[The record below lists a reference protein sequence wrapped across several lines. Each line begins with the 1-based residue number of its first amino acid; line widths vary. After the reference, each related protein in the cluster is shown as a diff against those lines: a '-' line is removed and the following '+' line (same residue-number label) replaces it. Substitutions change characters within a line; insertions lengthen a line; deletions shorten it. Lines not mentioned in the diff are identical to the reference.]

1 MTAFN
6 LWPLISEPSQH
17 WRYEQDT
24 YKDLIKLLQPQ
35 LQTSTSKT
43 TPSFCMNLVNSPALL
58 ALFTSFA
65 AWNVRQ
71 LLLQRAQSCRF
82 REAADYRQRRRTY
95 HLLPVET
102 PGSCERKSTTY
113 CRTTSPYSWQH
124 SACASGDTHRAQAST
139 KENSEGQNK
148 RKVAMLKVQVQWLSF
163 M

>member
-43 TPSFCMNLVNSPALL
+43 TPSFCMNLVNNPALL

-124 SACASGDTHRAQAST
+124 STVTPPVPAVTLTELNHPQKKIQKDKTRGKQPC
-139 KENSEGQNK
+139 
-148 RKVAMLKVQVQWLSF
+148 
-163 M
+163 

>member
-1 MTAFN
+1 MLTSKAQNYIDVYHLNRVQFVT
-6 LWPLISEPSQH
+6 ISEPSQH

-71 LLLQRAQSCRF
+71 LLLQRAQSYRF

-95 HLLPVET
+95 CQ
-102 PGSCERKSTTY
+102 SR
-113 CRTTSPYSWQH
+113 
-124 SACASGDTHRAQAST
+124 HRGVV
-139 KENSEGQNK
+139 KENRRLIVEQRVLTPDSI
-148 RKVAMLKVQVQWLSF
+148 LP
-163 M
+163 